1 MSLDILNSAVRPI
14 VTLMLVGVLCYG
26 FVTGQVAAEA
36 FLGVASMALTFWFSQ
51 RQAAK
56 DSAPPAAPPE
66 GGKT

>member
-1 MSLDILNSAVRPI
+1 MSLDVLNSAVRPI
-14 VTLMLVGVLCYG
+14 VTLMVVAVLCYA

-36 FLGVASMALTFWFSQ
+36 FLGVASMVLTFWFSQ

-56 DSAPPAAPPE
+56 DSVPPATPN